1 MFTSILLTIMF
12 ALAIDAGI
20 SKRRDFDN
28 DSVVETY
35 EEDIME
41 RKERRKK
48 NKNKP
53 YPSARIPG
61 LEVKKRDS

>member
-1 MFTSILLTIMF
+1 MFTSILLITMF

-28 DSVVETY
+28 DSVIETY
-35 EEDIME
+35 EEDLME
-41 RKERRKK
+41 RKERKKKK
-48 NKNKP
+48 NGP
-53 YPSARIPG
+53 YQSARIPG